1 MANTISRPNMYGI
14 ILFMDYNIILNDKQ
28 KNFFAQFVDREY
40 GEWYGYL
47 DRQGEPTSTA
57 KGAPFKGQHYAI
69 HVT

>member
-1 MANTISRPNMYGI
+1 MINKT
-14 ILFMDYNIILNDKQ
+14 
-28 KNFFAQFVDREY
+28 NFFAQFVDREY